1 MSAIVFFSSL
11 HSLTQTCI
19 YHSIVTDP
27 QITGI
32 HQQQRKQNTA
42 IWDQKTFTQ
51 RQSEIKIK
59 LSSHA
64 AAISIVGFQM
74 FIQIWSFTCCIFPI
88 FFFTFLYTFLLC
100 YNIFIM
106 EFIDVLRK
114 QVHCCLIWFI
124 HFEPSFFVLHLLQPM

>member
-51 RQSEIKIK
+51 QQSEIKIK

-74 FIQIWSFTCCIFPI
+74 FIQI
-88 FFFTFLYTFLLC
+88 
-100 YNIFIM
+100 
-106 EFIDVLRK
+106 
-114 QVHCCLIWFI
+114 
-124 HFEPSFFVLHLLQPM
+124 